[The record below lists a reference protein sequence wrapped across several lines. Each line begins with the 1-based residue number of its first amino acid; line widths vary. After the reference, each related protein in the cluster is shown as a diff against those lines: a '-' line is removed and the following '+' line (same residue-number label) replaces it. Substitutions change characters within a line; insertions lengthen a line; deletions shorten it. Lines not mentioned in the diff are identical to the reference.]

1 MVSCLLVV
9 SLSTCGQSTCGQSI
23 HLCSVYL
30 LSVCLLVVSVSICGQ
45 CTCGQSVYLWSV
57 YLTICLATMW
67 PTITGARNV
76 FVVHRTRCTTMAR
89 RCTMHD
95 DGDDFSKAR
104 HLQARASASRGQR
117 STYIWQGECGKKY
130 TRTVVSKHTF
140 HHGCMNA
147 IVGVVRRRRET
158 WS

>member
-9 SLSTCGQSTCGQSI
+9 SLSTCGQSTCGQSV
-23 HLCSVYL
+23 HLCSVDL

-57 YLTICLATMW
+57 YLTICLATMR

-76 FVVHRTRCTTMAR
+76 FVVHRTRCTTMA
-89 RCTMHD
+89 TI
-95 DGDDFSKAR
+95 
-104 HLQARASASRGQR
+104 SAKHVICKRERGRGQR

-147 IVGVVRRRRET
+147 VVGVVRRRRET
-158 WS
+158 